1 MKHALFTLI
10 IFAVAFLAVVCTE
23 QAPQPQQT
31 KQFSYND
38 LPKADITVYKVAWRH
53 VQTGNIRPEVA
64 KLFRSV
70 TPYAAAQL
78 RDIYTDKGLSA
89 SARATFVSGILAT
102 DVARMK
108 DYKRTTSTRIG
119 GGDGG
124 GYITKGCECGGTHT
138 CEFFCAGGKLKII
151 ITGVPDCCQCYSSLE
166 GTGGVVDCKE
176 GSGCEPKS
184 VSCDMSN

>member
-1 MKHALFTLI
+1 MKRTLFTLI

-23 QAPQPQQT
+23 QSPQPQQS

-38 LPKADITVYKVAWRH
+38 LPKADISTYKVSWRD
-53 VQTGNIRPEVA
+53 VQTGNLKPEVA

-70 TPYAAAQL
+70 TPYAATQL

-108 DYKRTTSTRIG
+108 DYKRTTTSRGPGVG
-119 GGDGG
+119 GG
-124 GYITKGCECGGTHT
+124 ITKGCECGSTTHN
-138 CEFFCAGGKLKII
+138 CEFFCAGGKTKII
-151 ITGVPDCCQCYSSLE
+151 ITGVPDCCGCYPSLE
-166 GTGGVVDCKE
+166 GTGGVIDCKE
-176 GSGCEPKS
+176 GSGCESKS